1 MKAALFTGVGEP
13 LSVETV
19 DLLPLGPTDVRVQ
32 VGASGV
38 CHSDLAVIDG
48 DRPLS
53 APAVL
58 GHEAAGRVVEVGSQ
72 VSQVAVGDRVVTSF
86 IPACGRCFWCQHGQS
101 NLCSRAFD
109 VADTPRVRAGE
120 TTIAAFLGV
129 GSFAE
134 VMTLDEASTVA
145 VRTDLPDEQLALLG
159 CGVTTGVCSVL
170 ETAQVRAGQSVAV
183 VGCGGV
189 GQAVIQGAAIAG
201 AARIIALDPVAF
213 KRDAALANG
222 ATDVIDPSA
231 GITQAAIAELTD
243 GRGADYVFEATGSTK
258 VAQDA
263 FELVRR
269 GGTLVILG
277 MPRFDAKLTLPANPL
292 FATGRRVL
300 ASKFGDAQV
309 RRDFQRLI
317 DLTETGRL
325 DLKNMV
331 SRRVTL
337 PEINDAVQAMR
348 EGKVIRSVIA

>member
-1 MKAALFTGVGEP
+1 
-13 LSVETV
+13 
-19 DLLPLGPTDVRVQ
+19 
-32 VGASGV
+32 
-38 CHSDLAVIDG
+38 
-48 DRPLS
+48 
-53 APAVL
+53 VL

-86 IPACGRCFWCQHGQS
+86 IPACGRCFWCHHGQS

-109 VADTPRVRAGE
+109 VADTPRVRVGE
-120 TTIAAFLGV
+120 TTAAAFLGI

-134 VMTLDEASTVA
+134 VMTVDEASTVP

-159 CGVTTGVCSVL
+159 CGVTTGVCAVL
-170 ETAQVRAGQSVAV
+170 ETARVRAGEAVAV

-201 AARIIALDPVAF
+201 AARIIAIDPVAF

-231 GITQAAIAELTD
+231 RTAQPAIAELTD

-258 VAQDA
+258 VARDA

-269 GGTLVILG
+269 GGALVILG
-277 MPRFDAKLTLPANPL
+277 MPRFDAELTLPANPL

-331 SRRVTL
+331 SRRVSL
-337 PEINDAVQAMR
+337 PEINEAVRAMR
-348 EGKVIRSVIA
+348 EGKVIRSVIV